1 MKLKYQRYSD
11 LLSFGKYLT
20 SKKKKVESNLDH
32 VSITFEDDLQVI
44 EESLADKFSLLF
56 YIGLLREN
64 SHVASDYP
72 VTTVSMQQDIYYV
85 YPKGFLNHI
94 VLADDQIRNKLR
106 EWIKESKS
114 YQQLALEKMDDI
126 YLKYNRK
133 VTTE

>member
-1 MKLKYQRYSD
+1 MISR
-11 LLSFGKYLT
+11 
-20 SKKKKVESNLDH
+20 KKEVESKLDH

-64 SHVASDYP
+64 SYVASDYP
-72 VTTVSMQQDIYYV
+72 VTTASIQLDIGQV
-85 YPKGFLNHI
+85 YQKGFLNQI
-94 VLADDQIRNKLR
+94 VFSDDQIRNKLR

-126 YLKYNRK
+126 YLNYNRK
-133 VTTE
+133 VTTV